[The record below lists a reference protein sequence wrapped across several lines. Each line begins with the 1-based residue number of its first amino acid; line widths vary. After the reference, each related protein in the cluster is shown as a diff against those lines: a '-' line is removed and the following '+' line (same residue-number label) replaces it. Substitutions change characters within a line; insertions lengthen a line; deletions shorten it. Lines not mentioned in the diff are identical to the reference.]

1 MTQTVE
7 VSAGLVG
14 WIAGSQYTGT
24 NAVSN
29 TAATT
34 ELQRAGSP
42 AESVTVRDNVPLDA
56 APRRFMRVRVT
67 SP

>member
-1 MTQTVE
+1 MIGG
-7 VSAGLVG
+7 VSGAPQSGYNATSLV
-14 WIAGSQYTGT
+14 
-24 NAVSN
+24 
-29 TAATT
+29 T
-34 ELQRAGSP
+34 ERP